1 MRPCKNAKALPRHEL
16 SVSPSAKT
24 SRSIE
29 VRRGSDFVDVDCL
42 PHGLTSLKMAWNEE
56 EIERWTEG
64 GASRDLGSR
73 ELGPRLESG
82 LGSGQV
88 SSERRTGLPYR
99 RDLVVTGTTA
109 LWKPLPMIDTT
120 ATMIGNKNMIA
131 YGMSETKVR
140 RF

>member
-73 ELGPRLESG
+73 ELGPR
-82 LGSGQV
+82 
-88 SSERRTGLPYR
+88 
-99 RDLVVTGTTA
+99 
-109 LWKPLPMIDTT
+109 
-120 ATMIGNKNMIA
+120 
-131 YGMSETKVR
+131 
-140 RF
+140 